1 MARFQPGD
9 PANERS
15 LARRRPDAA
24 ADSTPQHAAP
34 LHPLLALQR
43 QVGNAQIARMLAQ
56 REGEEEEVQ
65 AKRVDR
71 ALAQRE
77 GAEEEELQ
85 AKRIDRAL
93 AQREGVEEEELQA
106 KRIDRAVAQREAEEE
121 EVQAKRVDRM
131 LAQREGAEE
140 EELQMQ
146 RVDRAVAQREG
157 EPVVGPEGGEISSDL
172 TGQINARRG
181 QGSAIDEGTRS
192 SLEAGFGT
200 SFSDVRVHTDST
212 SDSLNRSLGAK
223 AFTTGSD
230 IFFSSG
236 AYQPGSSDG
245 KTLLS
250 HELTHVVQQ
259 RSMTSSGGPMRV
271 TAAGDAHE
279 QEADAVA
286 QQVVSNPAP
295 AQRQTEG
302 EE

>member
-9 PANERS
+9 PTNERS
-15 LARRRPDAA
+15 LARRRPDA

-43 QVGNAQIARMLAQ
+43 QVGNAQIARM
-56 REGEEEEVQ
+56 
-65 AKRVDR
+65 
-71 ALAQRE
+71 LAQRE

-146 RVDRAVAQREG
+146 RVYRAVAQREG

-200 SFSDVRVHTDST
+200 SFADVRVHTDST